1 MSGHRNC
8 CENTTGQLTPHS
20 PHTPR
25 VCSCQL
31 EQVLQAQQKM
41 STVPLG
47 LLPRATPGY
56 PPEPNRIFDS
66 SAVAFSPLVS
76 DR

>member
-1 MSGHRNC
+1 M
-8 CENTTGQLTPHS
+8 GQLTPHS
-20 PHTPR
+20 PHAPR

-41 STVPLG
+41 NTVPLG
-47 LLPRATPGY
+47 MLPRATPSF
-56 PPEPNRIFDS
+56 PAEPNLIFGPRDS